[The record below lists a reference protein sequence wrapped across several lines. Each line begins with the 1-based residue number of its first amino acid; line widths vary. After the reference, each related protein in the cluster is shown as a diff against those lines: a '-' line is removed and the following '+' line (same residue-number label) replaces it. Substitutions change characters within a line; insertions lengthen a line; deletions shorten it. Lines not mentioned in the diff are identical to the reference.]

1 MKPLSAVRS
10 TFRLNALGIGLVVAL
25 GVVTYVRLTRT
36 TTMGWTGRGEY
47 ALLYG
52 LVAGLWMFIAIKCR
66 AGRRWARIAGTVSFA
81 VWSLSAIGD
90 FIGLVTSYLDG
101 WQTAAGL
108 MGLLVWI
115 VGLAS
120 VLTMWSKSSG
130 AVFTPADATAR

>member
-1 MKPLSAVRS
+1 MKPLSSARA
-10 TFRLNALGIGLVVAL
+10 TFGLNVLGIGLVVAL
-25 GVVTYVRLTRT
+25 GVVTY
-36 TTMGWTGRGEY
+36 

-52 LVAGLWMFIAIKCR
+52 LVAGLWTWVATKCR
-66 AGRRWARIAGTVSFA
+66 TGRRWARIAGTVSFA

-90 FIGLVTSYLDG
+90 VVGLVASYLDG

-115 VGLAS
+115 VGLTS

-130 AVFTPADATAR
+130 AVFTAADATAR